1 MRYINLNI
9 DTLKIFGTQFS
20 YNYEIQFNYEKLK
33 EEKDFYKFLRDME
46 QVLKTRKMR
55 NLTLE
60 GKFFF
65 FFRKTLATSTIVF

>member
-1 MRYINLNI
+1 MRCINLNI

-65 FFRKTLATSTIVF
+65 FLEKH